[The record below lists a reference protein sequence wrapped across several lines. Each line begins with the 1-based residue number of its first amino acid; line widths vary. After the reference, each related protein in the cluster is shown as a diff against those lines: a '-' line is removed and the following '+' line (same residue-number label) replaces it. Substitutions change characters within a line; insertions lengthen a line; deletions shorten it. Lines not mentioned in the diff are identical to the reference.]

1 MNRLCRSAHISSTG
15 NSVANPKR
23 LRVDHLLV
31 QNGLAESRTRA
42 QALIMAGVV
51 YLGETRIDKPGHQ
64 VPADTELTVRG
75 RDHPWVSRGGLK
87 LDQALEHFEIDVAGR
102 TALDLGASTGG
113 FTNVLLSRGIAHVF
127 AIDVGQGQ
135 LAWRLRQDERV
146 TVMEKTN
153 VRALDAETFPKPPE
167 VLVADLS
174 FISLKVALPPSLEL
188 AASGAFLIALVK
200 PQFEAGKDQVGKGG
214 IVRDSAVHDAVC
226 EEINLWLSREM
237 GWTVL
242 GLTDSPVTGAGGNR
256 EFLIAAQK
264 P

>member
-1 MNRLCRSAHISSTG
+1 
-15 NSVANPKR
+15 VANPKR
-23 LRVDHLLV
+23 LRVDQLLV
-31 QNGLAESRTRA
+31 QNGQAESRTRA

-51 YLGETRIDKPGHQ
+51 YVGEARIDKPGHQ
-64 VPADTELTVRG
+64 VSADTELTVRG

-87 LDQALEHFEIDVAGR
+87 LDWALEQFDIDVAGQ

-113 FTNVLLSRGIAHVF
+113 FTDVLLSRGAVHVF

-153 VRALDAETFPKPPE
+153 VRALDADAFPGSPA

-174 FISLKVALPPSLEL
+174 FISLKVALPPALEL
-188 AASGAFLIALVK
+188 AASGAHLIALVK
-200 PQFEAGKDQVGKGG
+200 PQFEARKEQVGKGG
-214 IVRDSAVHDAVC
+214 IIRDSTVHDAIC
-226 EEINLWLSREM
+226 EEIGLWLSKEM

-242 GLTDSPVTGAGGNR
+242 GIIDSPVTGAGGNR
-256 EFLIAAQK
+256 EFLIAVRK

>member
-1 MNRLCRSAHISSTG
+1 M
-15 NSVANPKR
+15 ANPKR
-23 LRVDHLLV
+23 LRVDQLLV
-31 QNGLAESRTRA
+31 QNGQAESRTRA

-51 YLGETRIDKPGHQ
+51 YAGEARINKPGHP
-64 VPADTELTVRG
+64 VSADTELTVRG
-75 RDHPWVSRGGLK
+75 RGHPWVSRGGLK
-87 LDQALEHFEIDVAGR
+87 LDRALEQFDIDVAGQ

-113 FTNVLLSRGIAHVF
+113 FTDVLLSRGAAHVF

-153 VRALDAETFPKPPE
+153 VRTLVADAFPGSPA

-174 FISLKVALPPSLEL
+174 FISLKVALPPVLEL
-188 AASGAFLIALVK
+188 AASGAHLIALVK
-200 PQFEAGKDQVGKGG
+200 PQFEAGKEQVGKGG
-214 IVRDSAVHDAVC
+214 IIRDSAVHNAVC
-226 EEINLWLSREM
+226 EETSLWLSKEM

-256 EFLIAAQK
+256 EFLIAARK

>member
-1 MNRLCRSAHISSTG
+1 MAS
-15 NSVANPKR
+15 PKR
-23 LRVDHLLV
+23 LRVDQLLV
-31 QNGLAESRTRA
+31 QNGQAESRTRA

-51 YLGETRIDKPGHQ
+51 YVGEARIDKSGHQ
-64 VPADTELTVRG
+64 VSADTELTVRG

-87 LDQALEHFEIDVAGR
+87 LDRALEQFDIDVAGQ

-113 FTNVLLSRGIAHVF
+113 FTDVLLSRGAAHVF

-153 VRALDAETFPKPPE
+153 VRALEADAFPASPA

-174 FISLKVALPPSLEL
+174 FISLKVALPPALEL
-188 AASGAFLIALVK
+188 AASGAHLIALVK
-200 PQFEAGKDQVGKGG
+200 PQFEAGKEQVGKGG
-214 IVRDSAVHDAVC
+214 IIRDSTVHDAVC
-226 EEINLWLSREM
+226 EEISLWLSKEM

-242 GLTDSPVTGAGGNR
+242 GLTYSPVTGAGGNR
-256 EFLIAAQK
+256 EFLIAARK
-264 P
+264 S